1 MAIRCNSD
9 GTSNPLGQYVKVEQ
23 NDTLQTI
30 ATTYGTIPYSQLVI
44 LNGLISAESIV
55 VGQIIRILWGSD
67 PVSPPPTIIN
77 NTNKPI
83 IEQFGL
89 QANSENTVY
98 ISWRWHK
105 PYTQSF
111 RV

>member
-55 VGQIIRILWGSD
+55 V
-67 PVSPPPTIIN
+67 
-77 NTNKPI
+77 
-83 IEQFGL
+83 
-89 QANSENTVY
+89 
-98 ISWRWHK
+98 
-105 PYTQSF
+105 
-111 RV
+111 